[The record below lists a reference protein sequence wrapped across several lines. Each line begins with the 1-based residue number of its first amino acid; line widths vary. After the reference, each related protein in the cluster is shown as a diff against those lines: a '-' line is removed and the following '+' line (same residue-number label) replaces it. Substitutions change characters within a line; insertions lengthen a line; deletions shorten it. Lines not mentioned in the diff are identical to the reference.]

1 MLTELRIVNV
11 GVITEA
17 SLELSPGLT
26 AISGETGAGKTMV
39 VTGLGLLLGD
49 RADAGIVRIGQDR
62 ALIEGRFTDC
72 VKLMKLLDE
81 YGAELDGE
89 ELLAARAVQSSGR
102 SRAWLGG
109 SQVPIGVLGETLSEL
124 ATIHGQSEQIRLSNP
139 ARQREVLDAHGGAE
153 LAEVLASYREFFA
166 LREDLRRE
174 LAGLVAS
181 TQERLREQDAL
192 QFALDEIAG
201 IQPTPDEDAQ
211 LAAEMARL
219 QAVDE
224 LRVLA
229 ARADHALS
237 GSYEEDF
244 PGAVGLVGE
253 ARKAVNQI
261 GELDSNNELLTLARE
276 ANDVLAE
283 FASEIASYL
292 GELDA
297 DPIRLD
303 YLAGR
308 QAQLQQLKRKYGPT
322 LDEVLAWAKN
332 SAERLFSLST
342 SDERIVE
349 LTAELNTV
357 ETELTERAGKLTSL
371 RTQSASELG
380 EKIQEELAA
389 LAMPNARIVF
399 QLRTLPELGA
409 HGAEAVQLLLA
420 ANPGAEPAPLGKV
433 ASGGE
438 LSRIRLAIE
447 VVLADQSVGQTF
459 VFDEV
464 DAGVGGAVALEIGR
478 RLARLARTAQVI
490 VVTHLAQVAAFA
502 DRQFVVT
509 KASEDAITTSDVIEV
524 TGEERLKELARMMSG
539 IDGVAGIESA
549 RELLAIARK

>member
-81 YGAELDGE
+81 CGAELDGE
-89 ELLAARAVQSSGR
+89 ELLAARSVQSSGR

-201 IQPTPDEDAQ
+201 IEPTPDEDAQ

-502 DRQFVVT
+502 DRQFVVM
-509 KASEDAITTSDVIEV
+509 KASDDAITTSDVIEV

>member
-166 LREDLRRE
+166 LREDLHRE

-201 IQPTPDEDAQ
+201 IEPTPDEDAQ

-322 LDEVLAWAKN
+322 LDEVLAWSKN

-502 DRQFVVT
+502 DRQFVVM
-509 KASEDAITTSDVIEV
+509 KASDDAITTSDVIEV

>member
-81 YGAELDGE
+81 CGAELDGE
-89 ELLAARAVQSSGR
+89 ELLAARSVQSSGR

-502 DRQFVVT
+502 DRQFVVM
-509 KASEDAITTSDVIEV
+509 KASDDAITTSDVIEV

>member
-81 YGAELDGE
+81 CGAELDGE
-89 ELLAARAVQSSGR
+89 ELLAARSVQSSGR

-201 IQPTPDEDAQ
+201 IEPTPDEDAQ

-342 SDERIVE
+342 SDERIAE

-502 DRQFVVT
+502 DRQFVVM
-509 KASEDAITTSDVIEV
+509 KASDDAITTSDVIEV

>member
-166 LREDLRRE
+166 LREDLHRE

-201 IQPTPDEDAQ
+201 IEPTPDEDAQ

-502 DRQFVVT
+502 DRQFVVM
-509 KASEDAITTSDVIEV
+509 KASDDAITTSDVIEV

>member
-1 MLTELRIVNV
+1 MLTQLRIVNV
-11 GVITEA
+11 GVIAEA
-17 SLELSPGLT
+17 SLELAPGLT
-26 AISGETGAGKTMV
+26 AVSGETGAGKTMV
-39 VTGLGLLLGD
+39 VTGLGMLLGD
-49 RADAGIVRIGQDR
+49 RSDSGIVRTGQGR

-72 VKLMKLLDE
+72 DHLVERLDE
-81 YGAELDGE
+81 FGVELDGA
-89 ELLAARAVQSSGR
+89 ELLAARSVQASGR

-109 SQVPIGVLGETLSEL
+109 SQVPIGVLGETLNEL
-124 ATIHGQSEQIRLSNP
+124 ATVHGQSEQIRLSNP
-139 ARQREVLDAHGGAE
+139 ARQREVLDAYGGAE
-153 LAEVLASYREFFA
+153 LAQLLSSYREFFA
-166 LREDLRRE
+166 LRDDLRLE

-201 IQPTPDEDAQ
+201 IEPTAGEDVQ
-211 LAAEMARL
+211 VSAEMTRL

-224 LRVLA
+224 LRILA
-229 ARADHALS
+229 ARADRALS

-253 ARKAVNQI
+253 AKKAVNQI
-261 GELDSNNELLTLARE
+261 SELDSADELVALAHE
-276 ANDVLAE
+276 ANDVLAA

-297 DPIRLD
+297 DPARLE

-308 QAQLQQLKRKYGPT
+308 QAQLQLLKRKYGPT
-322 LDEVLAWAKN
+322 LDEVLAWAQS
-332 SAERLFSLST
+332 SAERLLSLST
-342 SDERIVE
+342 SDEKIAE
-349 LTAELNTV
+349 LTASLESIEAELI
-357 ETELTERAGKLTSL
+357 ERAEKLTIL
-371 RTQSASELG
+371 RAQSAAQLG
-380 EKIQEELAA
+380 EKIQEELTA

-399 QLRTLPELGA
+399 QLRKLPELGPY
-409 HGAEAVQLLLA
+409 GAESIQLLLA
-420 ANPGAEPAPLGKV
+420 ANPGAEPAPLAKV

-447 VVLADQSVGQTF
+447 VVLAAQSAGRTF

-478 RLARLARTAQVI
+478 RLARLAQSAQVI

-509 KASEDAITTSDVIEV
+509 KSSDDAVTTSDVIEV

-539 IDGVAGIESA
+539 IEGSAGVESA
-549 RELLAIARK
+549 RELLATAQQ